1 MHVSCAFL
9 TFRPTSPAHVRF
21 SESPWRP
28 LEDPLPSA
36 REAGRVWLLGGY
48 ETDKTTKIRKSRQR
62 YARRYAQ
69 RIAGSYPS
77 TLLGPHGQGLQLSH
91 RKHFMNHRG
100 YEDTPKD
107 VFSTSRRILK
117 IRGQLGT
124 CFFLSRA
131 AFGTANPNIAPQ
143 WVVGSFGGVS

>member
-1 MHVSCAFL
+1 MKFQLYMDSRYEFLWRSTTVRPSFGLHVSCAVC
-9 TFRPTSPAHVRF
+9 TSRPTSPAEVGFLER
-21 SESPWRP
+21 PWRP

-36 REAGRVWLLGGY
+36 GKVGRVWLLGGY

-77 TLLGPHGQGLQLSH
+77 TLLGPHGQGLQLSY

-117 IRGQLGT
+117 IRGQ
-124 CFFLSRA
+124 
-131 AFGTANPNIAPQ
+131 FGT
-143 WVVGSFGGVS
+143 

>member
-1 MHVSCAFL
+1 MHGSLVTVTAVVNSACFTTVRPGFGLCVSCFVC
-9 TFRPTSPAHVRF
+9 TSRSTSSAEVGF
-21 SESPWRP
+21 SESSWRP

-36 REAGRVWLLGGY
+36 GKVGRVPLLGGY

-77 TLLGPHGQGLQLSH
+77 TPLGPHGQGLQLSC

-107 VFSTSRRILK
+107 VFSTSLRILK

-124 CFFLSRA
+124 
-131 AFGTANPNIAPQ
+131 
-143 WVVGSFGGVS
+143 